1 MTDGSQSPSTGDG
14 GGLHANSSWRD
25 AFVAFA
31 VARTGLP
38 TTRVRQVVETCAAEV
53 EVGLRLLGGYL
64 RPGIRLLDV
73 GAGIGLLAFELRR
86 RGYEIVALEP
96 GANGFGD
103 SARIGEALRA
113 FVPEHDVAVIDR
125 EASGLDPVS
134 DGVFDLIFS
143 VNVLEHIPDLEV
155 NLAAMLGVLAPG
167 GQMLHTCPNYHV
179 PYEPHYAMPLVP
191 GFPQAVT
198 WLRPQLREDE
208 VWRSLNFITT
218 SRVRRFAGSTG
229 LSVAFEPGLLHATI
243 SRIDTDPSFSARHPG
258 LVPVIY
264 RVMQRLGLIGLLR
277 HLPPALATPMSF
289 RLWRTSTGQ
298 NS

>member
-1 MTDGSQSPSTGDG
+1 MTDRSLHLSAGNG
-14 GGLHANSSWRD
+14 GGLHADGGWRD

-31 VARTGLP
+31 IARSGLP
-38 TTRVRQVVETCAAEV
+38 TARVRQVVETCAAEV
-53 EVGLRLLGGYL
+53 EVGLRLLEGQL
-64 RPGIRLLDV
+64 RPGVRILEI

-113 FVPEHDVAVIDR
+113 FVPEYDVLVIDR
-125 EASGLDPVS
+125 EASGLDPAC

-143 VNVLEHIPDLEV
+143 VNVLEHIPDLEA
-155 NLAAMLGVLAPG
+155 NLAGMLGVLAPA

-208 VWRSLNFITT
+208 VWCSLNFITT
-218 SRVRRFAGSTG
+218 TRVRRFAGSSG
-229 LSVAFEPGLLHATI
+229 LGIAFEPGLLYATI

-258 LVPVIY
+258 LVPVLY
-264 RVMQRLGLIGLLR
+264 RFMQRLGLIGLLR

-289 RLWRTSTGQ
+289 RLWRASTGPR
-298 NS
+298 S